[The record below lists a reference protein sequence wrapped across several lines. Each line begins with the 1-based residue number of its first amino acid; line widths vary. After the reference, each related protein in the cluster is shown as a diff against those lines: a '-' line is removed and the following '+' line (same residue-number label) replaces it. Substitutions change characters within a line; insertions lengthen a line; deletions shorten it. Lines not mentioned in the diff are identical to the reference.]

1 MSDIA
6 KRNAAEAAL
15 KLVQPDM
22 VLGLGTGSTA
32 AIFVRLLAERVK
44 AGLKIV
50 GTPTSEA
57 TDKLARSLGVRIVS
71 PDELERIDLTIDGAD
86 EFDPDLNL
94 IKGGGAALLR
104 EKIIAEASERMVV
117 IADAAKEVKSLG
129 RFPLPVE
136 VNAFGSELTRRRIH
150 HRIASLGLGAA
161 PSSWRMATGESLLHT
176 DGGHLILDLACGA
189 IPDPGRSA
197 AALDTIPGRGRARAF
212 HRLCRAGDRWGSRGR
227 SGGPQAVT
235 RSRPESPMDWTN
247 GC

>member
-1 MSDIA
+1 MSDVA

-15 KLVQPDM
+15 NLVQPDM

-86 EFDPDLNL
+86 EFDAALNL

-104 EKIIAEASERMVV
+104 EKIIAEASDRMVV
-117 IADAAKEVKSLG
+117 ITDPSKQVVMLG
-129 RFPLPVE
+129 KFPLPVE

-150 HRIASLGLGAA
+150 DRLDAIGLAGI
-161 PSSWRMATGESLLHT
+161 SSNWRMATGESLLHT
-176 DGGHLILDLACGA
+176 DGGHLILDLACGG
-189 IPDPGRSA
+189 IPDPAGLGRL
-197 AALDTIPGRGRARAF
+197 LDDLPGVVEHGLFIGYADSVIVGEASGARV
-212 HRLCRAGDRWGSRGR
+212 
-227 SGGPQAVT
+227 VT
-235 RSRPESPMDWTN
+235 RQ
-247 GC
+247 